1 MDLNLLKP
9 FILVTFLKHSQFA
22 SVYSFIALLYMFLR
36 DITRRASRP
45 DSGEELGQV
54 SGPCPKWRIWHGY
67 GLHMWSLRN
76 GRVFYFVRS
85 INADENLTVE
95 LKKESR
101 PIYFE
106 KQGYRWNMPGRPQL
120 ACARWSSDRV
130 CVLRGCC
137 FVLFSKPLG
146 LTRNQNWGDKWGS
159 VLFESGCVVPGK
171 KAISLDHHSQRKLI
185 KSDGARERDQNVKS
199 GFFSSQSLTA
209 VKLKMC

>member
-1 MDLNLLKP
+1 
-9 FILVTFLKHSQFA
+9 
-22 SVYSFIALLYMFLR
+22 MFLR

-76 GRVFYFVRS
+76 GRMFYFVRS

-137 FVLFSKPLG
+137 FVLFCFPNHWGWQEISIEVISEGVFCL
-146 LTRNQNWGDKWGS
+146 NQV
-159 VLFESGCVVPGK
+159 VLLQE
-171 KAISLDHHSQRKLI
+171 
-185 KSDGARERDQNVKS
+185 KSY
-199 GFFSSQSLTA
+199 FPWPP
-209 VKLKMC
+209 